1 MQSRQPR
8 KEGVSP
14 AALQTTLILDR
25 CAAIETRCGDIY
37 RHFAELC
44 QHQPELEILWK
55 KTAHEEDHHALQF
68 KMLSRLKGEGIA
80 GVNLDVAC
88 VTGALNK
95 VEDLFRRI
103 KASRISAVD
112 MLRVAI
118 RLETNL
124 SRYHSNSVVACEEPE
139 LKQLLDSM
147 MNFDLDHVEMLQKAL
162 DKLMAGMEEGKE
174 LE

>member
-8 KEGVSP
+8 KEAVSP
-14 AALQTTLILDR
+14 AALQTMFILDQ
-25 CAAIETRCGDIY
+25 CAAIETKCGEIY

-44 QHQPELEILWK
+44 KDHPELETLWK

-68 KMLSRLKGEGIA
+68 RMLSRLKGEGIA
-80 GVNLDVAC
+80 GVNLDVSS
-88 VTGALNK
+88 VTNALKK

-112 MLRVAI
+112 MLKVAI

-147 MNFDLDHVEMLQKAL
+147 MNFDLDHAQMLQKAL
-162 DKLMAGMEEGKE
+162 DKLEGGMEEGEEPK
-174 LE
+174 